1 MAEEP
6 RLNGYDDTPV
16 YTIKT
21 VVQETGIAPATLRA
35 WERRYGVLSPGR
47 SEGGY
52 RLYSERD
59 IATLRWLKSQVDAGV
74 SISRA
79 VALLEIRHRAGEEPE
94 LEVERAGYQV
104 SPAEN
109 ARSTAAIV
117 EELIETLSLFQ
128 EPHAEAVL
136 AEAFA
141 LYPVDVVAEEIIT
154 PTLVEIGERWH
165 RGEASIVQEHFATAF
180 LRRRLTALFHAYP
193 QPLTGP
199 LAITGSG
206 PSEWHD
212 VGILLVSL
220 ALRRH
225 GWRVIYL
232 GQNVPADHLLRE
244 VRKLRPDMLC
254 LSVTTRDSAK
264 ALGEVYAEMADLP
277 EPRPRLVLGG
287 RVFNVHPDLA
297 GHFPGARDRR
307 HRPRAGRESRV
318 DFPQGV
324 RFKISPRGAGIPGR
338 DIVNQAPFIER
349 KNATTANDGGNAS
362 PWS

>member
-6 RLNGYDDTPV
+6 RFTGLDDTPV

-47 SEGGY
+47 SDGGY

-59 IATLRWLKSQVDAGV
+59 IQTLRWLKNQVDAGV

-79 VALLEIRHRAGEEPE
+79 VALLEIRHQAGEEPE
-94 LEVERAGYQV
+94 LELGRSGVHAA
-104 SPAEN
+104 PEN
-109 ARSTAAIV
+109 ARGAGTIV
-117 EELIETLSLFQ
+117 EELTEALVAFQ
-128 EPHAEAVL
+128 EPQAENIL
-136 AEAFA
+136 GEAFA
-141 LYPVDVVAEEIIT
+141 LYPVDVVAEEVIT

-193 QPLTGP
+193 QPLAGP
-199 LAITGSG
+199 LAITGSA

-212 VGILLVSL
+212 VGILLVSM

-225 GWRVIYL
+225 GWRVLYL

-244 VRKLRPDMLC
+244 VRKLKPDIVC
-254 LSVTTRDSAK
+254 LSAATRDSAR
-264 ALGEVYAEMADLP
+264 ALDEVYTQINELP
-277 EPRPRLVLGG
+277 EPKPRLVFGG
-287 RVFNVHPDLA
+287 RAFIAHPELT
-297 GHFPGARDRR
+297 GRYNGA
-307 HRPRAGRESRV
+307 HVASSARE
-318 DFPQGV
+318 F
-324 RFKISPRGAGIPGR
+324 
-338 DIVNQAPFIER
+338 VN
-349 KNATTANDGGNAS
+349 GLS
-362 PWS
+362 

>member
-6 RLNGYDDTPV
+6 RFSGYDDTPV

-47 SEGGY
+47 SDGGY

-59 IATLRWLKSQVDAGV
+59 IATLRWLKNQVDAGV

-79 VALLEIRHRAGEEPE
+79 VALLELRHRAGEEPE
-94 LEVERAGYQV
+94 LRSERNSQV
-104 SPAEN
+104 APPEN
-109 ARSTAAIV
+109 VRGTDTIV
-117 EELIETLSLFQ
+117 EELVESLTLFQ

-136 AEAFA
+136 GEAFA

-206 PSEWHD
+206 PAEWHD
-212 VGILLVSL
+212 VGILLVSI

-232 GQNVPADHLLRE
+232 GQNVPADHLMRE
-244 VRKLRPDMLC
+244 VKKLRPDMVC
-254 LSVTTRDSAK
+254 LSAATRDSVTG
-264 ALGEVYAEMADLP
+264 LEEVYALMGELP
-277 EPRPRLVLGG
+277 EPRPRLVFGG
-287 RVFNVHPDLA
+287 RVFNVHPELA
-297 GHFPGARDRR
+297 
-307 HRPRAGRESRV
+307 SRF
-318 DFPQGV
+318 DGV
-324 RFKISPRGAGIPGR
+324 E
-338 DIVNQAPFIER
+338 IVP
-349 KNATTANDGGNAS
+349 TAHALANELN
-362 PWS
+362 